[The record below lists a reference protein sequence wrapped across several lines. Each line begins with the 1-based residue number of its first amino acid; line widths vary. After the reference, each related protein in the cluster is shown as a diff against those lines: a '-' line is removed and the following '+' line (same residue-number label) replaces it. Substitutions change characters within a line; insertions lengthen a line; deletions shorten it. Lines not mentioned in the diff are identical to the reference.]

1 MKSFLLFVCSFL
13 LVITFASGAPA
24 QSQKRDKPSQ
34 TAAPSAADGQQ
45 IDVKP
50 DRFSGATKITLK
62 PIYLF
67 KKSNQKLAM
76 SLEIKVDPKKS
87 DDDIAFVNFISYSEY
102 PMNFGDRELHCLID
116 GKPTSFGVA
125 ERGDLALF
133 PGSAETL
140 FIGIG
145 LNELDQ
151 MAKGKKVEMRLGSI
165 EWTCSDDVLSA
176 LDKFVSAAKQ
186 ARTSK

>member
-13 LVITFASGAPA
+13 LVIAFTSGAPG

-76 SLEIKVDPKKS
+76 SLEIKVDPKSS

-116 GKPTSFGVA
+116 GGAGQCDGEAQTGEGPPKHQAP
-125 ERGDLALF
+125 AL
-133 PGSAETL
+133 
-140 FIGIG
+140 
-145 LNELDQ
+145 
-151 MAKGKKVEMRLGSI
+151 MRAASH
-165 EWTCSDDVLSA
+165 SRSA
-176 LDKFVSAAKQ
+176 LAS
-186 ARTSK
+186 RGETSG